1 MLKKFIGLIFLTSAF
16 FSLVAY
22 SCAAEA
28 ESLNLKNAFGE
39 NSLLQTAGRH
49 AGYAEGITVDP
60 IIRTIISV
68 ALSFLGV
75 IFLIL
80 TIYAGYL
87 WMMAR
92 GNEQQVEK
100 AKSLLTEAI
109 IGLIIVVSAYA
120 ISYFVIKKIG
130 DNTLQSQGSTATDTA
145 S

>member
-1 MLKKFIGLIFLTSAF
+1 MIKKNIKCFILIISFIVLMPG
-16 FSLVAY
+16 Y
-22 SCAAEA
+22 SNA
-28 ESLNLKNAFGE
+28 SNLSDAFGFGDNILNQVSE
-39 NSLLQTAGRH
+39 TAGYK
-49 AGYAEGITVDP
+49 ADTSNNINVTISV
-60 IIRTIISV
+60 IISA

-80 TIYAGYL
+80 IIYAGYL

-100 AKSLLTEAI
+100 AKSLLTEAV

-130 DNTLQSQGSTATDTA
+130 GSTLENQGAAVTNTA
-145 S
+145 E